1 MKPHIGRG
9 DDGRT
14 DLIGGPRVDKDSAR
28 IDAAGTIDELNC
40 TLGVALALFSRDPQG
55 SASPD
60 RDKLAP
66 MLEQIMSE
74 LFVIGGD
81 LAMPGDSDARGDL
94 VPVVTEADIR
104 RLEGWIG
111 QLSAGLPALHH
122 FILPDGCE
130 LAARLHLAR
139 AVCRRAE
146 RVVVRLAR
154 VEPINGQ
161 IPVFLNRLSDLLFA
175 AARWANKQAGVAD
188 VPWMPPK
195 K

>member
-40 TLGVALALFSRDPQG
+40 TLGVALSVAKGGVGEPR
-55 SASPD
+55 
-60 RDKLAP
+60 RHELAD
-66 MLEQIMSE
+66 MLEQLQSE

-81 LAMPGDSDARGDL
+81 LAMPGDCDARAEL
-94 VPVVTEADIR
+94 VPVVGDADIR
-104 RLEGWIG
+104 RLESWIDR
-111 QLSAGLPALHH
+111 LSADLPALHH
-122 FILPDGCE
+122 FILPDGCD

-146 RVVVRLAR
+146 RVLVRLAR
-154 VEPINGQ
+154 VERVNPH

-175 AARWANKQAGVAD
+175 AARWANKQAGLAD
-188 VPWMPPK
+188 VPWTPK
-195 K
+195 SK